1 MVGPPA
7 LSLVLPFAAVSQEGN
22 AMMTHRRLR
31 LLGLAVAILILAGGA
46 APGLRCWPQGSSPS
60 GHASEKE
67 APPKKIAIRAGR
79 LIDGKSD
86 TPIQNA
92 LILIEGD
99 KIVSVTAAASAPA
112 GVELID
118 LSRATVLPGFIDTH
132 THVLLNGDI
141 TSEDYDAQLLKE
153 SVPYRAILA
162 ARNARIGLEHG
173 FTTMRDLESE
183 GAMYADVDVK
193 TAIADGQVPGPRMQV
208 ATRAMTPTGMYPLLG
223 YSWEL
228 QVPKGVQYVDGVE
241 GARKAVREQIMYG
254 ADWIKYYADRRYHF
268 EDDGVLHSMVNFT
281 DEEAKAIV
289 DETHRL
295 GKRVAAHAIGSDGIA
310 AALRAGVDTVEH
322 GDGLTDAL
330 IDELV
335 KKSAYWVPTVTV
347 GAYVAPGR
355 GGNWTKM
362 VDTEKSAFQKA
373 LKKNVKIALGT
384 DAGGFDWKEVNQA
397 KEFEYYVDYG
407 MTPMQAIRSGTVVA
421 AELLGWGDKLGT
433 IEAGK
438 WADLAAVSGDP
449 LKDITEV
456 ERVKFVMKGGIVY
469 KDVK

>member
-1 MVGPPA
+1 M
-7 LSLVLPFAAVSQEGN
+7 S
-22 AMMTHRRLR
+22 RI
-31 LLGLAVAILILAGGA
+31 LAAILICLAIPLLSA
-46 APGLRCWPQGSSPS
+46 AQTAHRV
-60 GHASEKE
+60 
-67 APPKKIAIRAGR
+67 AIRAGK
-79 LIDGKSD
+79 LIDGRSD
-86 TPIQNA
+86 RPIENA

-99 KIVSVTAAASAPA
+99 KIVSVTPGGSVPS
-112 GVELID
+112 GTEVID
-118 LSRATVLPGFIDTH
+118 LSKSTVLPGFIDTH
-132 THVLLNGDI
+132 THVLLQGDI
-141 TSEDYDAQLLKE
+141 TAEEYDEQLLKQ
-153 SVPYRAILA
+153 SIPYRAILA
-162 ARNARIGLEHG
+162 ARNAQIALSHG
-173 FTTMRDLESE
+173 FTAIRDLETE

-193 TAIADGQVPGPRMQV
+193 TAIAKGEVPGPRMQV

-228 QVPKGVQYVDGVE
+228 QVPKGVQYVDGAD
-241 GARKAVREQIMYG
+241 GARKAVREQVMYG
-254 ADWIKYYADRRYHF
+254 ADWIKYYSDRRYHF
-268 EDDGVLHSMVNFT
+268 EADGVLHSMVNFT

-295 GKRVAAHAIGSDGIA
+295 GKRAAAHAIGSDGIA

-335 KKSAYWVPTVTV
+335 KKGVYWVPTIAV

-362 VDTEKSAFQKA
+362 VDVEKVAFQKA

-397 KEFEYYVDYG
+397 KEFGYYVNYG
-407 MTPMQAIRSGTVVA
+407 MTPMQAIRSGTVVP
-421 AELLGWGDKLGT
+421 AELLGWSDKIGS

-438 WADLAAVSGDP
+438 WADIVAVSGDP
-449 LKDITEV
+449 LKDIAEL
-456 ERVKFVMKGGIVY
+456 ERVTFVMKAGRIY
-469 KDVK
+469 LRK

>member
-1 MVGPPA
+1 MK
-7 LSLVLPFAAVSQEGN
+7 SNF
-22 AMMTHRRLR
+22 R
-31 LLGLAVAILILAGGA
+31 LLLSASVAAIVLGAGMGLATYGQTAK
-46 APGLRCWPQGSSPS
+46 
-60 GHASEKE
+60 KE
-67 APPKKIAIRAGR
+67 APPKRIAIRAGR

-86 TPIQNA
+86 SAIQNA
-92 LILIEGD
+92 VILIEDD
-99 KIVSVTAAASAPA
+99 KIVSVTTGGTVPS
-112 GVELID
+112 GVETID
-118 LSRATVLPGFIDTH
+118 LSKATVMPGFADVH
-132 THVLLNGDI
+132 THVVLNGDI
-141 TSEDYDAQLLKE
+141 TAEDYDAQLLKE
-153 SVPYRAILA
+153 SIPYRAILG
-162 ARNARIGLEHG
+162 ARNAKIALDHG
-173 FTTMRDLESE
+173 FTSIRDLETE

-193 TAIADGQVPGPRMQV
+193 MAIANGEVPGPRMQV
-208 ATRAMTPTGMYPLLG
+208 ATRAMTPTGMYGPLG

-228 QVPKGVQYVDGVE
+228 RVPQGVEYVDGVD

-254 ADWIKYYADRRYHF
+254 ADWIKYYSDRKYHF
-268 EDDGVLHSMVNFT
+268 ESDGVLHSMVNFT

-295 GKRVAAHAIGSDGIA
+295 GKKVAAHCIGSDGIA

-322 GDGLTDAL
+322 GDGLTDAE
-330 IDELV
+330 IDEI
-335 KKSAYWVPTVTV
+335 AQRGIYWVPTITV

-362 VDTEKSAFQKA
+362 VDLEKVAFQKA

-407 MTPMQAIRSGTVVA
+407 MTPMQALRTGTVA
-421 AELLGWGDKLGT
+421 AADLLGWSDKVGT

-438 WADLAAVSGDP
+438 WADLVAVSGDP

-456 ERVKFVMKGGIVY
+456 ERVKFVMKAGVVY
-469 KDVK
+469 KDDIR